1 MIRLPLVPLLAG
13 PFLSL
18 MAVAASAQT
27 VTFTVP
33 LDGMQEVP
41 PVSPAGTGTATL
53 TLDVATRLVSI
64 SGSYT
69 GLTSNQTL
77 AHLHGPAPRGM
88 NAGVLITLVGTGG
101 TSGTFSGSA
110 TLSNANV
117 TNLLNNLTYLNI
129 HTMTN
134 GGGEIRG
141 QVEYAG
147 SSVECNGTGV
157 NPIVLTNT
165 SATAPAPAPPMN
177 SPVIGKNLRLTL
189 DCNPNGTIGGTAIF
203 RIGFGPKP
211 APMLSKWGEILVP
224 ITAGTG
230 QNFFATVSGTGM
242 ADLGPILLPSSG
254 AFVGATYTVQGFCP
268 ASPDGYLS
276 NARAETVGTL

>member
-1 MIRLPLVPLLAG
+1 MIRLSRVPLLGA
-13 PFLSL
+13 FLSL
-18 MAVAASAQT
+18 LPLAASAQT

-41 PVSPAGTGTATL
+41 PVSPAGTATATL
-53 TLDVATRLVSI
+53 TLNVSTRLVSV

-69 GLTSNQTL
+69 GLTSNQQG

-88 NAGVLITLVGTGG
+88 NSGNLLIILAGTGG
-101 TSGTFSGSA
+101 TDGTFSGSA
-110 TLSNANV
+110 TLSVANV
-117 TNLLNNLTYLNI
+117 NNLLNNLTYLNI
-129 HTMTN
+129 HTAN
-134 GGGEIRG
+134 NAGGEIRG
-141 QVEYAG
+141 QVEFAG

-157 NPIVLTNT
+157 NPVNLTNT
-165 SATAPAPAPPMN
+165 SSTAPAPAPPMD

-189 DCNPNGTIGGTAIF
+189 DCNPNGTIGATAIF
-203 RIGFGPKP
+203 RVGFGPKP
-211 APMLSKWGEILVP
+211 APLLSKWGEILVP

-230 QNFFATVSGTGM
+230 QNFFGTVSGTGTANM
-242 ADLGPILLPSSG
+242 GPILIPFSG

-268 ASPDGYLS
+268 ASPDGFLS